1 MMGEKGWWGE
11 EASDELMLLA
21 GQWRRQ
27 GYGTQGSTRKVEDT
41 EQLSGLPCELPG
53 SLPCLH
59 ALP

>member
-27 GYGTQGSTRKVEDT
+27 GYGTQGSTQKVEET
-41 EQLSGLPCELPG
+41 QS
-53 SLPCLH
+53 S
-59 ALP
+59 